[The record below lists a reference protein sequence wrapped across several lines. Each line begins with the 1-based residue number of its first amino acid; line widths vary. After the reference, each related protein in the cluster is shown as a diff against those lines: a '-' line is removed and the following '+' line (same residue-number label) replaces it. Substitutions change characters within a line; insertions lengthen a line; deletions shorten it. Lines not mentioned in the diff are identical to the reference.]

1 MSANV
6 VDVNSENW
14 DAEVV
19 QSALPVL
26 VDFWA
31 PWCGPCIALTPTIE
45 ALAAEYAGQV
55 KVVKLNCDDNKP
67 IAERFGVRGIP
78 HLVLLKAGETT
89 AVVAGR
95 TRTRIAAEV
104 ETHLA

>member
-31 PWCGPCIALTPTIE
+31 PWCGPCLALTPAVE
-45 ALAAEYAGQV
+45 AFAAEYDGQV
-55 KVVKLNCDDNKP
+55 KVVKVNVDENKP

-78 HLVLLKAGETT
+78 HLVLLKGGATT

>member
-1 MSANV
+1 MSAHIIN
-6 VDVNSENW
+6 VNSDNW

-31 PWCGPCIALTPTIE
+31 PWCGPCVSLMPTIE
-45 ALAAEYAGQV
+45 AFAEEYSGQV
-55 KVVKLNCDDNKP
+55 KVVKLNCDDSQD
-67 IAERFGVRGIP
+67 IAGRFGVRGIP
-78 HLVLLKAGETT
+78 HLVLLKGGETA

>member
-45 ALAAEYAGQV
+45 ALAAEYAGQL
-55 KVVKLNCDDNKP
+55 KVVKVNCDDNKA
-67 IAERFGVRGIP
+67 ISDRFGVRGIP
-78 HLVLLKAGETT
+78 HLVLLKSGETA